1 MTQDEIQRR
10 IGYLLGQIDALQ
22 TENVTLRK
30 NIGELEEG
38 GADAS
43 SLVGKWESILSD
55 CFSVVKTNL
64 SKTDPNSGFN
74 SYYLERINSILSSKE
89 ASEIGDCLGSINSD
103 TKKKISEFEDRIR
116 TNNNRIYQYQKEV
129 DELRALQITGAE

>member
-43 SLVGKWESILSD
+43 S
-55 CFSVVKTNL
+55 
-64 SKTDPNSGFN
+64 
-74 SYYLERINSILSSKE
+74 
-89 ASEIGDCLGSINSD
+89 
-103 TKKKISEFEDRIR
+103 
-116 TNNNRIYQYQKEV
+116 
-129 DELRALQITGAE
+129 